1 MGRTT
6 VLFLLPF
13 IISIVVILAI
23 SITRKS
29 AVLVLVEDDIQRRG
43 LNDNGDDPLSPARFT
58 LM

>member
-6 VLFLLPF
+6 VIFLLPF

-23 SITRKS
+23 PITRKS

-43 LNDNGDDPLSPARFT
+43 LNDNGDETRFHPRT
-58 LM
+58 SY